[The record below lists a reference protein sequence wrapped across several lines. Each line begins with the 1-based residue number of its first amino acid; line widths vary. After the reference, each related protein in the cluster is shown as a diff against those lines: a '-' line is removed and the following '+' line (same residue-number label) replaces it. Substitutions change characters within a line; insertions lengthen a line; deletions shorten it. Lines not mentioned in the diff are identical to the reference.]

1 MDTINKFLPYLAK
14 MGDNKILKSIRDGLS
29 FTIPF
34 TIVGSVFLI
43 IGNFPVSAWID
54 FITPYSNQL
63 NSMVTVTFGVL
74 GLISVIGVGYSL
86 AINYVLEPLTNTVIA
101 VLAFLLFTVDEEL
114 AIVPGNLGASG
125 MFTAILAGILT
136 MIITRFVTKRDWTIK
151 MPEGVPPAVAKSFSS
166 LTPAAIT
173 LTIVWI
179 IRVLLNIDITQIL
192 QTIFK
197 PVVFGLNTIPGL
209 MVYTFVALG
218 LWTVGIHGPNLLSGI
233 ATPIFLTNIAANM
246 EAFQAGKPIPNEVA
260 EGFWTLFMNIG
271 GSGATIGLVI
281 AMIFAKSKS
290 YRELGRLSLPSA
302 IFCINEPIIFGF
314 PIVMNPIMAIPF
326 VATPTILG
334 VATIILMRL
343 GLVGHI
349 VLQVPWTMPPII
361 GPYLATNGNIGAAIW
376 SACTIA
382 ISYAIYFPFFK
393 ASDRK
398 QAALEVDTEKHTN
411 VNVEVEA

>member
-1 MDTINKFLPYLAK
+1 MDTINKVLPYLTK
-14 MGDNKILKSIRDGLS
+14 MGDNKILKSVRDGLS

-43 IGNFPVSAWID
+43 IGNFPIDAWIK
-54 FITPYSNQL
+54 FITPYSGQL

-74 GLISVIGVGYSL
+74 GLISAIGVGYSL
-86 AINYVLEPLTNTVIA
+86 AVNYDLEPLTNTVIT
-101 VLAFLLFTVDEEL
+101 VLAFLLLTVDKDW
-114 AIVPGNLGASG
+114 AIVPVNLGASG
-125 MFTAILAGILT
+125 MFTAILAGIVT
-136 MIITRFVTKRDWTIK
+136 MLVTRFVTKKDWTIK
-151 MPEGVPPAVAKSFSS
+151 MPDGVPPAVAKSFSS
-166 LTPAAIT
+166 LTPAAIV

-179 IRVLLNIDITQIL
+179 VRVLFQIDINQIL
-192 QTIFK
+192 QIVFK
-197 PVVFGLNTIPGL
+197 PLVFGLNTIPGL

-218 LWTVGIHGPNLLSGI
+218 LWTFGIHGPNLLSGI

-246 EAFQAGKPIPNEVA
+246 EAFQAGRPIPNEVA

-290 YRELGRLSLPSA
+290 YRELGKLSLPSA

-334 VATIILMRL
+334 VTTIILMRL

-376 SACTIA
+376 SLCTIA
-382 ISYAIYFPFFK
+382 ISYGIYFPFFK
-393 ASDRK
+393 ALDRK
-398 QAALEVDTEKHTN
+398 QAALENDLDEQADGN
-411 VNVEVEA
+411 LEVEV

>member
-86 AINYVLEPLTNTVIA
+86 AINYDLEPLTNTVIA

-151 MPEGVPPAVAKSFSS
+151 MPEGVTASS
-166 LTPAAIT
+166 CE
-173 LTIVWI
+173 
-179 IRVLLNIDITQIL
+179 
-192 QTIFK
+192 
-197 PVVFGLNTIPGL
+197 
-209 MVYTFVALG
+209 
-218 LWTVGIHGPNLLSGI
+218 
-233 ATPIFLTNIAANM
+233 IFLKFDTRSNYINHCLDYPCIA
-246 EAFQAGKPIPNEVA
+246 K
-260 EGFWTLFMNIG
+260 
-271 GSGATIGLVI
+271 
-281 AMIFAKSKS
+281 
-290 YRELGRLSLPSA
+290 Y
-302 IFCINEPIIFGF
+302 
-314 PIVMNPIMAIPF
+314 
-326 VATPTILG
+326 
-334 VATIILMRL
+334 
-343 GLVGHI
+343 
-349 VLQVPWTMPPII
+349 
-361 GPYLATNGNIGAAIW
+361 
-376 SACTIA
+376 
-382 ISYAIYFPFFK
+382 
-393 ASDRK
+393 
-398 QAALEVDTEKHTN
+398 
-411 VNVEVEA
+411 

>member
-86 AINYVLEPLTNTVIA
+86 AINYDLEPLTNTVIA